1 MQARETTTPAGADRR
16 STRTRA
22 VADLAA
28 ALPLLLLFTLTTWT
42 LFDLSGA
49 YVWHTLGLYAGL
61 AALVLATVP
70 AVLPGRGL
78 GAANR
83 VTLGRAMVTL
93 PVAALVGQP
102 AIHHDGGHWWV
113 IVLATAVMVTD
124 GFDGWTARRT
134 GTATPYGARFD
145 MELDSVL
152 MLALALL
159 VASSGKVGAWVVA
172 AGLPRYLFV
181 AAGWLYPP
189 LAAPLPPRRRGPPA
203 APPLSLSRPAG
214 GLPPPLAAPLPPR
227 RRRQTVCVV
236 QGIALLVAL
245 GPIIPPPAAAAA
257 ALLGLAALVYSFGV
271 DVVWTLAAERSGSR
285 RASTSASDGPPE

>member
-1 MQARETTTPAGADRR
+1 MHAGEDAPAAAPDRR
-16 STRTRA
+16 KARRRA
-22 VADLAA
+22 ATDLAA
-28 ALPLLLLFTLTTWT
+28 ALPLLLLVTLTTRAA
-42 LFDLSGA
+42 FDLPA
-49 YVWHTLGLYAGL
+49 TYLWQTLGLFAGL
-61 AALVLATVP
+61 CAIVLATVP
-70 AVLPGRGL
+70 PDLPGRGL

-93 PVAALVGQP
+93 PVAALIGQP
-102 AIHHDGGHWWV
+102 SIHHDGGHWWV
-113 IVLATAVMVTD
+113 IVLSTGVMITD

-134 GTATPYGARFD
+134 GTATPFGARFD

-159 VASSGKVGAWVVA
+159 LAASGKVGAWVIA
-172 AGLPRYLFV
+172 AGVPRYVFV

-189 LAAPLPPRRRGPPA
+189 LTAPLPP
-203 APPLSLSRPAG
+203 S
-214 GLPPPLAAPLPPR
+214 

-245 GPIIPPPAAAAA
+245 GPIIPPPAAVAA

-271 DVVWTLAAERSGSR
+271 DVLWTVAAARSGSR
-285 RASTSASDGPPE
+285 GASTAASGTPPE

>member
-1 MQARETTTPAGADRR
+1 M
-16 STRTRA
+16 
-22 VADLAA
+22 A
-28 ALPLLLLFTLTTWT
+28 ALPLLLLLTLITWA
-42 LFDLSGA
+42 LFDLPAS
-49 YVWHTLGLYAGL
+49 YIWHALGLYAGL
-61 AALVLATVP
+61 CALVLATVP
-70 AVLPGRGL
+70 ADLPGRGL

-93 PVAALVGQP
+93 PVAALIGQP
-102 AIHHDGGHWWV
+102 SIHHDAGHWWV
-113 IVLATAVMVTD
+113 IVLSTGVMITD

-159 VASSGKVGAWVVA
+159 LASSGKVGAWVVA
-172 AGLPRYLFV
+172 LGVPRYLFV

-189 LAAPLPPRRRGPPA
+189 LTAPLPPSFRRK
-203 APPLSLSRPAG
+203 
-214 GLPPPLAAPLPPR
+214 
-227 RRRQTVCVV
+227 TVCVV

-245 GPIIPPPAAAAA
+245 GPIIPPPAAVAA

-271 DVVWTLAAERSGSR
+271 DVLWTLAAARRRSRG
-285 RASTSASDGPPE
+285 ASTAVPGGPPE

>member
-1 MQARETTTPAGADRR
+1 MPARNAPGPRGTDPR
-16 STRTRA
+16 STHRRA
-22 VADLAA
+22 AVDLAA
-28 ALPLLLLFTLTTWT
+28 ALPVLLLFTLTTQA
-42 LFDLSGA
+42 LFDLSEH
-49 YVWHTLGLYAGL
+49 YVWQTFGLYAGL

-70 AVLPGRGL
+70 ADLPGRGL

-113 IVLATAVMVTD
+113 IVLSTAVMVTD

-152 MLALALL
+152 MLALSLL
-159 VASSGKVGAWVVA
+159 VALSGKVGVWVVA
-172 AGLPRYLFV
+172 AGVPRYLFV
-181 AAGWLYPP
+181 VAGWLYPP
-189 LAAPLPPRRRGPPA
+189 LAAPLPP
-203 APPLSLSRPAG
+203 S
-214 GLPPPLAAPLPPR
+214 

-245 GPIIPPPAAAAA
+245 GPIIPPPAAVAA

-271 DVVWTLAAERSGSR
+271 DVLWTLAAARSGSR
-285 RASTSASDGPPE
+285 RASTSASGGPSE

>member
-1 MQARETTTPAGADRR
+1 MRARNTTPPVGSDRG
-16 STRTRA
+16 STRRRA
-22 VADLAA
+22 AADLAA
-28 ALPLLLLFTLTTWT
+28 ALPVLLLLTLSTRT
-42 LFDLSGA
+42 LFDLSEA
-49 YVWHTLGLYAGL
+49 YVWHALGLYAGL

-70 AVLPGRGL
+70 ADLPGRGL
-78 GAANR
+78 GPANR
-83 VTLGRAMVTL
+83 VTLGRAMVAL

-102 AIHHDGGHWWV
+102 AIHNDGGHWWV
-113 IVLATAVMVTD
+113 IVLSTAVMVTD

-152 MLALALL
+152 MLALSLL
-159 VASSGKVGAWVVA
+159 VALSGKVGAWVVA

-189 LAAPLPPRRRGPPA
+189 LAAPLPP
-203 APPLSLSRPAG
+203 S
-214 GLPPPLAAPLPPR
+214 

-245 GPIIPPPAAAAA
+245 GPIIPSPAAAAA
-257 ALLGLAALVYSFGV
+257 AFLGLAALVYSFGV
-271 DVVWTLAAERSGSR
+271 DVRWTLAPARSR
-285 RASTSASDGPPE
+285 PPRSPKPAPSVPRQ

>member
-1 MQARETTTPAGADRR
+1 MQARHTTTPAGADRR
-16 STRTRA
+16 STRRRA

-42 LFDLSGA
+42 LFDLSVA
-49 YVWHTLGLYAGL
+49 YVWHALGLYAGL

-78 GAANR
+78 GPANR
-83 VTLGRAMVTL
+83 VTLGRAMATL

-102 AIHHDGGHWWV
+102 SIHHDGGHWWV

-189 LAAPLPPRRRGPPA
+189 LAAPLPPRRR
-203 APPLSLSRPAG
+203 
-214 GLPPPLAAPLPPR
+214 
-227 RRRQTVCVV
+227 RQTVCVV

-271 DVVWTLAAERSGSR
+271 DVLWTLAAERSGSR
-285 RASTSASDGPPE
+285 RASTSASDGPPG

>member
-1 MQARETTTPAGADRR
+1 MPDMHARDAPPAAAPDRR
-16 STRTRA
+16 KAWRRA
-22 VADLAA
+22 AADLAA
-28 ALPLLLLFTLTTWT
+28 ALPLLLLVTLTTRAV
-42 LFDLSGA
+42 FDLPASYLWQA
-49 YVWHTLGLYAGL
+49 LGLYAGL
-61 AALVLATVP
+61 CALVLATVP
-70 AVLPGRGL
+70 PDLPGRGL

-93 PVAALVGQP
+93 PVAALIGQP

-113 IVLATAVMVTD
+113 IVLSTGVMITD

-134 GTATPYGARFD
+134 GTATAFGARFD

-159 VASSGKVGAWVVA
+159 LASSGKVGAWVIA
-172 AGLPRYLFV
+172 AGVPRYLFV

-189 LAAPLPPRRRGPPA
+189 LTAPLPP
-203 APPLSLSRPAG
+203 S
-214 GLPPPLAAPLPPR
+214 

-245 GPIIPPPAAAAA
+245 GPIIPPPAAVAA

-271 DVVWTLAAERSGSR
+271 DVVWTLAAARSAAR
-285 RASTSASDGPPE
+285 HASTSATGSTPE

>member
-1 MQARETTTPAGADRR
+1 MQARNTTPPVGSDRR
-16 STRTRA
+16 STRWRA

-28 ALPLLLLFTLTTWT
+28 ALPLLLLLALITRA
-42 LFDLSGA
+42 LFDLPAA
-49 YVWHTLGLYAGL
+49 YVWHAVGLYAGL
-61 AALVLATVP
+61 AAIILATVP
-70 AVLPGRGL
+70 AELPGRGL

-83 VTLGRAMVTL
+83 VTLGRAMAAL

-102 AIHHDGGHWWV
+102 AIHNDGGHWWV

-159 VASSGKVGAWVVA
+159 VALSGKVGAWVVV

-189 LAAPLPPRRRGPPA
+189 LTAPLPPSRRRK
-203 APPLSLSRPAG
+203 
-214 GLPPPLAAPLPPR
+214 
-227 RRRQTVCVV
+227 TVCVV

-245 GPIIPPPAAAAA
+245 GPIIPPPAAVAA
-257 ALLGLAALVYSFGV
+257 ALLGVAALVYSFGV
-271 DVVWTLAAERSGSR
+271 DVLWTLAAARSGSR
-285 RASTSASDGPPE
+285 RAPASGGPPA

>member
-1 MQARETTTPAGADRR
+1 MPARNPTAPGGTDPR
-16 STRTRA
+16 STRRRA
-22 VADLAA
+22 AVDLAA
-28 ALPLLLLFTLTTWT
+28 ALPLLLLFTLTTRT
-42 LFDLSGA
+42 LFDLPAA
-49 YVWHTLGLYAGL
+49 YVCHAVGLYAGL
-61 AALVLATVP
+61 AAIILATVP
-70 AVLPGRGL
+70 AELPGRGL

-93 PVAALVGQP
+93 PVAALVGQT
-102 AIHHDGGHWWV
+102 AIHDDGGHWWV
-113 IVLATAVMVTD
+113 IVLSTAVMVTD

-159 VASSGKVGAWVVA
+159 VAMSGKVGAWVVA
-172 AGLPRYLFV
+172 AGVPRYLFV

-189 LAAPLPPRRRGPPA
+189 LAAPLPP
-203 APPLSLSRPAG
+203 S
-214 GLPPPLAAPLPPR
+214 

-236 QGIALLVAL
+236 QGTALLVAL
-245 GPIIPPPAAAAA
+245 GPIIPPPAAVAA

-271 DVVWTLAAERSGSR
+271 DVLWTLAAARRSR
-285 RASTSASDGPPE
+285 RAAASASGRPPA